1 MKKCPR
7 CELNWIQDNQ
17 DECDVCKLE
26 KSSTPSSNF
35 AHKPLHSFS
44 IREFVIKNSISSIGC
59 ETGYDF
65 YDLSG
70 RKLGVVFSTHD
81 KKDSPSFGKCEMCF
95 YPKYENEFRRYHRF
109 KINGERLD
117 FSILQ
122 SFFLNNNEKRILID

>member
-1 MKKCPR
+1 MKKCPK
-7 CELNWIQDNQ
+7 CELNWIRDDM
-17 DECDVCKLE
+17 DECDVCKAE
-26 KSSTPSSNF
+26 KNYSSASIDSRNSLHPF
-35 AHKPLHSFS
+35 A
-44 IREFVIKNSISSIGC
+44 IREFVIKNEISSIGY

-70 RKLGVVFSTHD
+70 RKLGVVFATRD

-95 YPKYENEFRRYHRF
+95 YPKYEREFRRYHRF

-122 SFFLNNNEKRILID
+122 LYLAQHNEKAILID